1 MDQKDVK
8 SLERLA
14 TKAKDKITAIN
25 EEVDL
30 ALSDNLSAYA
40 DAQEATLAAAEELYV
55 KTADEVKNT
64 TEAFLRK
71 RDEEATQTL
80 LQAYRHQ
87 NKEEE

>member
-8 SLERLA
+8 SLEHLA

-40 DAQEATLAAAEELYV
+40 DAQVAALAAAEELYA
-55 KTADEVKNT
+55 KTAD
-64 TEAFLRK
+64 EAFLRK